1 MKLLRSATRTWSVA
15 IVVLLVMAATVFA
28 TAQQSAQQSA
38 QRDAG
43 DADNP
48 VVLRLGTNVVRL
60 DELNARFEVA
70 IRSLAA
76 NQGVPL
82 NEEIRAQLAPFL
94 PQFLEQ
100 FATERVL
107 LQEAQRRGIEAPQ
120 EEVDAT
126 VDRLRTNIPEG
137 EDFQSLLEQ
146 AGFASEEQ
154 LRGLVEESLRID
166 AVLAQIRE
174 NVDVSEEQLRLA
186 YQSQREQFRTPEE
199 VCARHILVETQEAAQ
214 EVLAE
219 LEQGA
224 DFATLA
230 QERSTG
236 PSAPQGGQLGC
247 LQPGQTVAPFD
258 EAAFA
263 APVGE
268 PVGPVETQFGWHV
281 ILVEERN
288 EAGLT
293 PFEEARDTLRPQVV
307 EERAN
312 SIVEALIATSAVQ
325 TYPDRLPAP
334 PAPQPEDG
342 VAPAGDAPDEPA
354 APADAPDAA
363 DDAPAAPAGEGGD
376 DAAGGGDGAD
386 QDDDGD
392 DQDDDGEGD
401 VGEDSAD

>member
-1 MKLLRSATRTWSVA
+1 MKPIRSATRTWPVA
-15 IVVLLVMAATVFA
+15 ILVLLVMAATVFA

-38 QRDAG
+38 A

-82 NEEIRAQLAPFL
+82 SEEIRAQLAPFL

-107 LQEAQRRGIEAPQ
+107 LQEAERRGIEAPQ
-120 EEVDAT
+120 DEVDAT
-126 VDRLRTNIPEG
+126 VERLRANIPEG
-137 EDFQSLLEQ
+137 EDFQGLLEQ
-146 AGFASEEQ
+146 AGFSSEEQ

-166 AVLAQIRE
+166 AVLAQVRE
-174 NVDVSEEQLRLA
+174 DVEVSDEQLRLA

-214 EVLAE
+214 DVLAE

-288 EAGLT
+288 EAGVT
-293 PFEEARDTLRPQVV
+293 PFEEAKEALRTQVV

-312 SIVEALIATSAVQ
+312 SIVEALIDTSAVQ

-334 PAPQPEDG
+334 PAPQP
-342 VAPAGDAPDEPA
+342 DEG
-354 APADAPDAA
+354 
-363 DDAPAAPAGEGGD
+363 AAPAGETPVVPAAPAAPGD
-376 DAAGGGDGAD
+376 APQPAGETPAPPPDAAGEDAGD
-386 QDDDGD
+386 
-392 DQDDDGEGD
+392 
-401 VGEDSAD
+401 